1 MISQIRSLDETQIST
16 VNVLQTYLQQP
27 RVRATLKRSP
37 GEQGFSLIE
46 LVVVI
51 AVLAVLTA
59 IALPNFLGV
68 TEDASART
76 AQQGVLNAYK
86 ECKVFW
92 ARNKR
97 DGVVSGKTVVREFKK
112 PSITD
117 WTIVALDKTTAP
129 NSGYA
134 TAAKQAGVAQ
144 PDNEVGSALMAC
156 FTSAKGDRDV
166 WAVPADI
173 TKFPIFKIAT
183 DGNRYCRNGSDT
195 TYKDTYNV
203 GCDATGA
210 NKTGNWQ

>member
-1 MISQIRSLDETQIST
+1 MNL
-16 VNVLQTYLQQP
+16 LHTYLQQP
-27 RVRATLKRSP
+27 RVSTTLKRSP

-97 DGVVSGKTVVREFKK
+97 DGVGSGKTVVREFKK

-117 WTIVALDKTTAP
+117 WTIVALDKSTSP
-129 NSGYA
+129 NGGYSV
-134 TAAKQAGVAQ
+134 AAKQAGVAQ
-144 PDNEVGSALMAC
+144 PDNEVASALMAC
-156 FTSAKGDRDV
+156 FTAAKADRDFY
-166 WAVPADI
+166 AVPTDI

-183 DGNRYCRNGSDT
+183 DGNRYCRNASDAT

-203 GCDATGA
+203 GCDAAGA
-210 NKTGNWQ
+210 SKTGNWQ

>member
-1 MISQIRSLDETQIST
+1 MNL
-16 VNVLQTYLQQP
+16 LHTYLQQP
-27 RVRATLKRSP
+27 RVRTTLKRSP

-76 AQQGVLNAYK
+76 AQQGALNAYK

-97 DGVVSGKTVVREFKK
+97 DNTREFNQ

-117 WTIVALDKTTAP
+117 WVILAQDSVPGGGEGFVTAEKKKATDQ
-129 NSGYA
+129 SKQDLVCF
-134 TAAKQAGVAQ
+134 TAAGA
-144 PDNEVGSALMAC
+144 E
-156 FTSAKGDRDV
+156 RDV
-166 WAVPADI
+166 FAVPTDT
-173 TKFPIFKIAT
+173 TKFPIYKINVAGDRRCKNGTTTGT
-183 DGNRYCRNGSDT
+183 DTFD
-195 TYKDTYNV
+195 V
-203 GCDATGA
+203 GCGATG
-210 NKTGNWQ
+210 TGIGEWQ